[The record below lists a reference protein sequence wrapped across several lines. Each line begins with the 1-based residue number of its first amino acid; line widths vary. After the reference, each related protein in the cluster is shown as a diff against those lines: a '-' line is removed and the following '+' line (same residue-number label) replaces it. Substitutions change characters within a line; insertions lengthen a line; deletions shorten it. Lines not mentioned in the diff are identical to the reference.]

1 MDYVRKHLNVEGII
15 GQGAFGQVL
24 IASPLQQQQQQ
35 QQPNFQNQDGSN
47 TSGSP
52 QRYAL
57 KCVHPILKPSRLVNE
72 LRQLREL
79 GGHCNVVQLHTA
91 HFHMGSLFI
100 VTELIEHDRF
110 VDIVSQLDYEEIVIY
125 MKNLLIAL
133 EYVHEKG
140 VIHRDI
146 KPANFL
152 FNRKAKKFLLVDFG
166 LAQSLNVMSRST
178 PTSNP
183 KTPTTPTSRI
193 STPNVPTKRQLPFS
207 KPMKQICLT
216 KEDKPMKQICL
227 TKEDKPDALPFQM
240 LNKLRVSTEDKS
252 ESREPV
258 KLTVGAYE
266 SPVTHNDRNHKFSTP
281 TVPSKRT
288 PVRRCGCSGR
298 PRTCPTCF
306 SRPESNAP
314 KSGTPGYK
322 APEILLRSRNQTTAI
337 DVWSA
342 GVIFACLLAGHSP
355 FFRDADDYVS
365 LAEIITI
372 LGSKKVVQ
380 AARELGIR
388 LTTPNRDPVELEEV
402 CKAIRMNKKQWIDI
416 PDGAFDLLK
425 RMLDPNPKTRINAK
439 DALKHSFF
447 SLI

>member
-1 MDYVRKHLNVEGII
+1 MDYVKKHLNVEGII

-24 IASPLQQQQQQ
+24 IVSPLQQQPP
-35 QQPNFQNQDGSN
+35 PNQQNQDGN
-47 TSGSP
+47 ILGSP
-52 QRYAL
+52 QRFAL
-57 KCVHPILKPSRLVNE
+57 KCVHPILKPQRLYNE

-79 GGHCNVVQLHTA
+79 GGQCNVVQLHTA
-91 HFHMGSLFI
+91 HFHMGALYI

-110 VDIVSQLDYEEIVIY
+110 VDIVPQLDYEEIVIY

-133 EYVHEKG
+133 EYVHGKG

-166 LAQSLNVMSRST
+166 LAHSIMIRST
-178 PTSNP
+178 STNDP

-207 KPMKQICLT
+207 NTPIKQVCLN
-216 KEDKPMKQICL
+216 KEDK
-227 TKEDKPDALPFQM
+227 TDALPFQM
-240 LNKLRVSTEDKS
+240 LKKLRVSTEDKND
-252 ESREPV
+252 SREPV

-281 TVPSKRT
+281 TIPSNRKPSRK
-288 PVRRCGCSGR
+288 CGCLGQ
-298 PRTCPTCF
+298 PRTCQICT

-322 APEILLRSRNQTTAI
+322 APEILFRSRIQTTAI

-372 LGSKKVVQ
+372 LGSKKVIQ
-380 AARELGIR
+380 AAKELGIR
-388 LTTPNRDPVELEEV
+388 LTTPSRDPVDLEEV

-416 PDGAFDLLK
+416 PDEAFDLLK
-425 RMLDPNPKTRINAK
+425 KMLDPNPKTRINAS

-447 SLI
+447 NLS